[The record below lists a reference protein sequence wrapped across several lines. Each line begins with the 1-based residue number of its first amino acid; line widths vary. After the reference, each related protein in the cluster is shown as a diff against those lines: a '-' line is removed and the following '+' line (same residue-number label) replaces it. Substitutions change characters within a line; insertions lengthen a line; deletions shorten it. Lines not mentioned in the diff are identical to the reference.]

1 VKKPAVPVENQM
13 EQSFLLEIVREER
26 KTFRGIPFFLVLPEL
41 PEYHCQYHLRSHTG
55 AMLLDQLTATV
66 NG

>member
-1 VKKPAVPVENQM
+1 M
-13 EQSFLLEIVREER
+13 EQSFLLEIVREKR